1 MNRWA
6 LTAVLSL
13 AATAIAA
20 PPSPLQADQKDPS
33 KPPKIYVVPFG
44 LDGKGQ
50 MGTDI
55 HSCIYEKVVKDIK
68 AKKPDLVIIS
78 LDSAER
84 GRREYS
90 GAERDSL
97 GERGVNNSEDMRT
110 TLGLFKQDIGDIPQV
125 MWVQDSVGFGTLF
138 ALAWPNMYTKS
149 DARRMATRSVSIGN
163 GCQQATHSRKNAD
176 TRSLP
181 TDAASRRS
189 AASVGM
195 PPSASA
201 DSKSLPNRW

>member
-84 GRREYS
+84 GRRGQGHGVRRQ
-90 GAERDSL
+90 GAH
-97 GERGVNNSEDMRT
+97 
-110 TLGLFKQDIGDIPQV
+110 
-125 MWVQDSVGFGTLF
+125 
-138 ALAWPNMYTKS
+138 
-149 DARRMATRSVSIGN
+149 ARRLGRRQVRPV
-163 GCQQATHSRKNAD
+163 QR
-176 TRSLP
+176 RRR
-181 TDAASRRS
+181 AA
-189 AASVGM
+189 G
-195 PPSASA
+195 
-201 DSKSLPNRW
+201 